1 MIMFMMVRVMVMI
14 RNRMRKI
21 MVMRKEMMVI
31 ISGLSLLLRVAELN

>member
-1 MIMFMMVRVMVMI
+1 MFMMVRVMVMI